1 MSIRIIWI
9 MLVIF
14 MHHLLA
20 GYASAK
26 DIKEKISYK
35 YKKYERF
42 DLGNL
47 EIKGSV
53 VAPGDLSVRER
64 KRKQFDTP
72 LLDRRDFYEEIRD
85 DVMKLR

>member
-14 MHHLLA
+14 MLHLLA

-26 DIKEKISYK
+26 DTKEKISYK

-64 KRKQFDTP
+64 ERKQFVSP
-72 LLDRRDFYEEIRD
+72 VAGPGYSPYRE
-85 DVMKLR
+85 